1 MAERLPPVEKLPLA
15 LRKNVRDEWDNKK
28 LEIEKELS
36 DILTVPWTMEVNPN
50 QVFAYAGDG
59 YAKESLGSCI
69 ASYFKGAIW
78 QFKNYESTYGEEG
91 LKELNDIC
99 HAHVLTMDVDLNKR
113 FTYGGVDVDE
123 RGALRI
129 LFAPDNL
136 GCNIDYCVERD
147 TLLKALNN
155 APAAPGTSGSAI
167 SFSAR
172 TGIRQDYDPKIEGIR
187 TKVAELLAWPEIQLN
202 PNWEEVFAALK
213 AESQVKKT
221 ELREDWQAYMGSMAI
236 SYFEGLVSQL
246 QWQKFEDDDL
256 LQEGFREA
264 VSKGEVKFRIVEK
277 LKDSSYSECEV
288 EDGILYLQSTAKT
301 WGTNTSYTA
310 EKLVDKL

>member
-15 LRKNVRDEWDNKK
+15 LRKNAVFRAD
-28 LEIEKELS
+28 L
-36 DILTVPWTMEVNPN
+36 LTLMRV
-50 QVFAYAGDG
+50 
-59 YAKESLGSCI
+59 SLPK
-69 ASYFKGAIW
+69 SYFKGAIW
-78 QFKNYESTYGEEG
+78 QFKNYESSYGEEG

-123 RGALRI
+123 RGALRM
-129 LFAPDNL
+129 LFSPDNL

-155 APAAPGTSGSAI
+155 APAAPGASGGAI
-167 SFSAR
+167 SFATR
-172 TGIRQDYDPKIEGIR
+172 TGIRQDYDPKIEAIR
-187 TKVAELLAWPEIQLN
+187 AKIAELLAWPEIQLN

-236 SYFEGLVSQL
+236 SYFEGLLSQI
-246 QWQKFEDDDL
+246 QWQKFDDDL
-256 LQEGFREA
+256 LQEGFRDA

>member
-1 MAERLPPVEKLPLA
+1 MSERLPPVEKLPLA

-28 LEIEKELS
+28 AEYEKELS

-50 QVFAYAGDG
+50 QVYAYAKEG

-69 ASYFKGAIW
+69 AAYFKGAIW
-78 QFKNYESTYGEEG
+78 QLKSYESTYGESG

-99 HAHVLTMDVDLNKR
+99 HAHVLTMDVDEAKR

-123 RGALRI
+123 RGALRL

-136 GCNIDYCVERD
+136 GCNIDYCMERD
-147 TLLKALNN
+147 TLQKALNN
-155 APAAPGTSGSAI
+155 APAAPGASEGGI
-167 SFSAR
+167 SFATR
-172 TGIRQDYDPKIEGIR
+172 TGIRQDYDPKIEAIR
-187 TKVAELLAWPEIQLN
+187 SKVAELLAWPEIKLN
-202 PNWEEVFAALK
+202 PNWEQVFAALK

-221 ELREDWQAYMGSMAI
+221 ELREDWQAYMGAMAI
-236 SYFEGLVSQL
+236 SYFDGLQSQI

-256 LQEGFREA
+256 LQEGFRD
-264 VSKGEVKFRIVEK
+264 VVTSGEIKFRIVEK
-277 LKDSSYSECEV
+277 LKEDSYSECEI
-288 EDGILYLQSTAKT
+288 EDGVLYLQSTAKT

-310 EKLVDKL
+310 QKLVDKL